1 MAAMS
6 NITVADS
13 ATSTFTWASKTPAG
27 NDLPARWAA
36 SIFGATSRVGDAKL
50 AYKYKRNQADTA
62 DRFDVNIMLP
72 ETCNGGVSCSPE
84 QVVGKATCS
93 LTLTIPDTL
102 QTTDRAV
109 AVELI
114 LNTLS
119 SSEFK
124 AAMKAGESFY

>member
-1 MAAMS
+1 MASMS
-6 NITVADS
+6 NITVASS

-36 SIFGATSRVGDAKL
+36 PVFGATSRVGDAKL

-72 ETCNGGVSCSPE
+72 EVCNGGVNCSPE

-93 LTLTIPDTL
+93 LTLTLPDTL
-102 QTTDRAV
+102 KTTDRAK
-109 AVELI
+109 AVEII
-114 LNTLS
+114 LNTIAS
-119 SSEFK
+119 AEFM
-124 AAMKAGESFY
+124 ASIKAGESFY